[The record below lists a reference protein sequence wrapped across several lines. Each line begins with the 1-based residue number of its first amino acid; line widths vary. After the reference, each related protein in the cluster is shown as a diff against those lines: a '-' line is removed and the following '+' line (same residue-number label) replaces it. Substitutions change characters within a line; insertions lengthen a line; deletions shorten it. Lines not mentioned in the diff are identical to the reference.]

1 MNSMKSIKIL
11 LAATAPL
18 AVLAD
23 LSVSGVKLEDDG
35 SGDAVIT
42 YTLSGAPA
50 VVTLDIE
57 TNDLGEWESIGG
69 QHVRN
74 IPGDAP
80 MFRRVEADGTYSFK
94 WRASADWPGNSLA
107 SGVRAKVTA
116 WPVTNTPAYMVVDIS
131 STATAAT
138 PKRYY
143 PAVEFLPGGILDNL
157 DYRTTKLVMRKVM
170 AKGVTWKMGSNNSL
184 HEVMLTNNY
193 YVGVFQITQAQWTL
207 ITGGNVSG
215 FVNAEHSSL
224 RPAENASWIRVR
236 AQAANGSHGTSVTTA
251 HTPYFWPNDPHTGSL
266 LGLLRSKTGLDFDLP
281 GEAQWE
287 FACRAGHGNGYFGNG
302 AAYNI
307 ANLPGRCNANGG
319 NPRVGD
325 ENYGNTDTNNWTSAN
340 GTAECGSYAPNSW
353 GIYDMQGN
361 VTEWCLDVYT
371 NNISTLH
378 GAISTAGTGH
388 RVCRGGGWDQG
399 LGNTASET
407 RDFSNPA
414 SATKRRGVRVFCRA
428 GLE

>member
-1 MNSMKSIKIL
+1 MKSMKSIGSI
-11 LAATAPL
+11 LAAVAPL

-23 LSVSGVKLEDDG
+23 LSVSDVRLEDDG
-35 SGDAVIT
+35 NGDAVIT

-50 VVTLDIE
+50 VVTMDIE

-69 QHVRN
+69 SHVRN
-74 IPGDAP
+74 ISEDAQ
-80 MFRRVEADGTYSFK
+80 MFRRVEADGMYSFK

-131 STATAAT
+131 TVATAAT

-170 AKGVTWKMGSNNSL
+170 AKGVTWKMGGNSSL

-207 ITGGNVSG
+207 VTGGNSSE
-215 FVNAEHSSL
+215 FSNAEHSSL
-224 RPAENASWIRVR
+224 RPAECVSWLRAR
-236 AQAANGSHGTSVTTA
+236 AQAANGSHSTALTSA
-251 HTPYFWPNDPHTGSL
+251 HMPYIWPNAPHADSF
-266 LGLLRSKTGLDFDLP
+266 LGLLRDKTGLDFDLP

-307 ANLPGRCNANGG
+307 ANLPGRCSSNGG
-319 NPRVGD
+319 YPRVGD
-325 ENYGNTDTNNWTSAN
+325 ENYGNTGTNNWTSAN
-340 GTAECGSYAPNSW
+340 GTAEVGSYAPNSW

-371 NNISTLH
+371 NNISTLR
-378 GAISTAGTGH
+378 GAISTAGTGG

-399 LGNTASET
+399 LSYTASET
-407 RDFSNPA
+407 RDQSNPA
-414 SATKRRGVRVFCRA
+414 SKTKRRGIRVFCRA